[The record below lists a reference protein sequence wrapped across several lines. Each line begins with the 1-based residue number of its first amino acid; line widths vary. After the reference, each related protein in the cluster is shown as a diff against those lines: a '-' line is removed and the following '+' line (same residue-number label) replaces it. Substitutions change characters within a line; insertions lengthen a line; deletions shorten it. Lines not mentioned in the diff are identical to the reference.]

1 MVWSVWSQDSKI
13 DCISKM
19 NRWNELFFFC
29 MLVQIQEAATS
40 HFPDFLVGVAKN
52 GRDHLVHEGL
62 ELIFRMLTVMQ

>member
-1 MVWSVWSQDSKI
+1 
-13 DCISKM
+13 M
-19 NRWNELFFFC
+19 NFFFC